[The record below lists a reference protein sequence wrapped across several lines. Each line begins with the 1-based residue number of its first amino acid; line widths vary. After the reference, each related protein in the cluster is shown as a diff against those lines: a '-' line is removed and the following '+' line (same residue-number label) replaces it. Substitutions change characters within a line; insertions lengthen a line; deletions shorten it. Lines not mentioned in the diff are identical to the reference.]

1 LDNAIRDIPI
11 GARMKTHPLYGVAL
25 AAIGALVLTPDTLF
39 MRWSGMDTFPMLAW
53 RGLLMGGA
61 LLTVWLLLARERS
74 WAELRSVFSW
84 AGAIVVGLQ
93 ALNAV
98 LFNAGIATAPVSVV
112 LFGVATAPVFSA
124 IAAYL
129 IGGERVAMA
138 TIITILLVLAG
149 IGIAVLGPGHGG
161 ISLDQ
166 RSLLGALAGLAVA
179 VAFAISFTV
188 MRNHTE
194 LAILPTI
201 GLGAMLAGTTGLLLT
216 GIPAMKDGDVWAI
229 AVSGAIILPVS
240 FFLLTLATRHTHPSN
255 VSLLLLLETVLGP
268 AWVWWG
274 VGERPTV
281 PMIIGGAIVVISLTG
296 YILHM
301 RRVTPA

>member
-1 LDNAIRDIPI
+1 
-11 GARMKTHPLYGVAL
+11 MKTHPLYGVAL

-39 MRWSGMDTFPMLAW
+39 MRWSEMDTFPMLAW

-61 LLTVWLLLARERS
+61 LLIVWLMLARQRC

-84 AGAIVVGLQ
+84 AGLIVVGLQ

-129 IGGERVAMA
+129 MGGERISWA
-138 TIITILLVLAG
+138 TVVTIVLVLVG

-179 VAFAISFTV
+179 IAFAISFTI

-194 LAILPTI
+194 LAIMPTI
-201 GLGAMLAGTTGLLLT
+201 ATGALLAGTTGLMLT
-216 GIPAMKDGDVWAI
+216 GLPAMKEGQVWAI
-229 AVSGAIILPVS
+229 AVSGAIILPIS

-281 PMIIGGAIVVISLTG
+281 PMIVGGVLVVTSLAG

-301 RRVTPA
+301 RRLGPR